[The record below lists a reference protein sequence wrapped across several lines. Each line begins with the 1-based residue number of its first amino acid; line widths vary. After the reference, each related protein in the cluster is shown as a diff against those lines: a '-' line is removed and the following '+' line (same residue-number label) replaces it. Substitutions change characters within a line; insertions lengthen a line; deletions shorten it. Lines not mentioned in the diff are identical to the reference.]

1 MTKEKQVLSSNIIE
15 LEDRIVKGGAFINSI
30 TEDCFQAPTTD
41 EYGKVIASTPLELA
55 DEVLKI
61 AKQIKEDAIRYEALT
76 SVEEQI
82 D

>member
-1 MTKEKQVLSSNIIE
+1 MTKEKQVLSGNIIE
-15 LEDRIVKGGAFINSI
+15 LEDRIVKGGALINSI
-30 TEDCFQAPTTD
+30 TEDCFQAPVTD
-41 EYGKVIASTPLELA
+41 ECGKVIASTPLELA
-55 DEVLKI
+55 DEVMKI